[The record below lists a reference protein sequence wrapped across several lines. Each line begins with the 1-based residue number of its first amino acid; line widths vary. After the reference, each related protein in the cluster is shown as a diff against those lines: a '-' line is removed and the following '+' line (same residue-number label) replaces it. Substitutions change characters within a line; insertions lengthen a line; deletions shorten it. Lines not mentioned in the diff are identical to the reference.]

1 MLTDIVIWL
10 TNFAVQVI
18 TWMGYTGVFI
28 LMFVE
33 SCGIPVPS
41 EVTMPFAGFLVASGK
56 MSFWIAVMV
65 GAVANLAGSLL
76 AYWIGYV
83 GGRPLI
89 TKYGKY
95 FLISHHD
102 LDVADRWFLRHGELI
117 VFVGRLLPV
126 IRTYISFPAGI
137 AKMNVKKFVIYTF
150 AGVLPWSAL
159 FAWLGL
165 QMGVNWELI
174 KAKLHNFDVAIAAII
189 IAGIIFYIWRKIA
202 HAKK

>member
-1 MLTDIVIWL
+1 MLTDIITWL
-10 TNFAVQVI
+10 TQLAVQTI
-18 TWMGYTGVFI
+18 NWSGYTGVFI

-33 SCGIPVPS
+33 SCGVPVPS
-41 EVTMPFAGFLVASGK
+41 EVTMPFAGFLAATGQ
-56 MSFWIAVMV
+56 MSFWIAVIV

-95 FLISHHD
+95 ILISHHD
-102 LDVADRWFLRHGELI
+102 LDMADRWFSRHGELI
-117 VFVGRLLPV
+117 VFLGRLLPV
-126 IRTYISFPAGI
+126 VRTYISFPAGI
-137 AKMNVKKFVIYTF
+137 AKMNLKKFAIYTF
-150 AGVLPWSAL
+150 LGVLPWSAL

-165 QMGVNWELI
+165 QMGVNWEMI
-174 KAKLHNFDVAIAAII
+174 KTKLHNLDIAIAVLIIAAI
-189 IAGIIFYIWRKIA
+189 AFYIWRKIK